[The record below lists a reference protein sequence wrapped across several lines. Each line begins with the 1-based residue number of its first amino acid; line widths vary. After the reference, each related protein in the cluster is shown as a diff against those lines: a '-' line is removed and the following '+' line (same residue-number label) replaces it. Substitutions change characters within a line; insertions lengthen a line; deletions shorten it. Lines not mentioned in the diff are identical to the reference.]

1 MSPGRIGPPGSTAI
15 AELRTVLQGPGRRSC
30 TCTTSVTVRPCV
42 GLLPLF
48 SIVISPVTVIVGAP
62 SIVRQPALAVF
73 LTFSLTLAARG
84 SVRGSGQVKPAE
96 GTSATT
102 SPNWVTRS
110 VFVGAGAV
118 VVVTVTAPA
127 AGTVSV
133 AVCAGSSTTAQV
145 NSTGKSFSLSTVQ
158 ARVAAASG
166 VHVWATSSD
175 W

>member
-1 MSPGRIGPPGSTAI
+1 M
-15 AELRTVLQGPGRRSC
+15 
-30 TCTTSVTVRPCV
+30 
-42 GLLPLF
+42 
-48 SIVISPVTVIVGAP
+48 
-62 SIVRQPALAVF
+62 
-73 LTFSLTLAARG
+73 
-84 SVRGSGQVKPAE
+84 KPAE

-102 SPNWVTRS
+102 SPNWVTCN

-118 VVVTVTAPA
+118 VVVTVTAPV
-127 AGTVSV
+127 AGSVSV

-158 ARVAAASG
+158 ARVTAASG